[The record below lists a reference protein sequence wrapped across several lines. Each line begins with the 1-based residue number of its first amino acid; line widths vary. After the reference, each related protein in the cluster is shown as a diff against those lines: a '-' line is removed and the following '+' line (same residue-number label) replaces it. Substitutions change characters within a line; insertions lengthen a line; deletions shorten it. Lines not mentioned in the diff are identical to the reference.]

1 LRQIFKLFVFII
13 TVFFFSACSSKYK
26 SIHHTKIELK
36 EKIWENSNLIIND
49 FKYLDLQNNPKLKSF
64 LLEVEKNNPDLNATK
79 VLIKSL
85 EQTSKAISSTT
96 KPRVDLNL
104 SPNKSYEKYS
114 KPKIENEIS
123 LSTNVSWSLDL
134 WGKAQDE
141 IKASKLK
148 KEQAE
153 FNYLHLKRILLAEA
167 IILYVDYNVVNEI
180 LYSIKSIENNSN
192 ILVSSLKN
200 SYLDGLESLQ
210 NYNEAKLNLNKVQ
223 ALKKE
228 YLLNKKLSL
237 IKLNLLRGVEPYAK
251 VSLEKININN
261 ILIKLPK
268 EFHSNTIFK
277 RADVIS
283 SYKELK
289 VLDYETK
296 SAYKALLP
304 QFSLSANFSK
314 NAQNFN
320 NILSGN
326 TLWQLV
332 GGITQPIFNAGELE
346 ALAKAKS
353 QEAQSSFWKYKKTIL
368 EALGEVESLLAS
380 NNTIKQKYLLHTK
393 NTQLKNNTLLSLQTQ
408 YENGQTSINEVLD
421 SRSNLLESQYLLKEL
436 EADYIKKRISLALA
450 MGYSFENLLR
460 NNNEK

>member
-1 LRQIFKLFVFII
+1 LLQIFRLFMFILLTI
-13 TVFFFSACSSKYK
+13 FFSACSSKYEN
-26 SIHHTKIELK
+26 SLQTKVELK
-36 EKIWENSNLIIND
+36 EKNWESPKPI
-49 FKYLDLQNNPKLKSF
+49 QNNPQYLNLANNPFLKKF
-64 LLEVEKNNPDLNATK
+64 LLQVEKNNPDLQATK
-79 VLIKSL
+79 ALIKSL
-85 EQTSKAISSTT
+85 ESTKKAISATN
-96 KPRVDLNL
+96 KPSINLNF
-104 SPNKSYEKYS
+104 SANKNYEKYNE
-114 KPKIENEIS
+114 PKIEDEVS
-123 LSTNVSWSLDL
+123 LSTDISWSLDL
-134 WGKAQDE
+134 WGKIKDE

-148 KEQAE
+148 KEQEE
-153 FNYLHLKRILLAEA
+153 FNYLHLKRVLLAEA
-167 IILYVDYNVVNEI
+167 IILYIDYNAISETLLKIDGIEANSKI
-180 LYSIKSIENNSN
+180 L
-192 ILVSSLKN
+192 LHSLKK
-200 SYLDGLESLQ
+200 SYLDGMENLQ
-210 NYNEAKLNLNKVQ
+210 NYNEAKINLNKIQ

-228 YLLNKKLSL
+228 YLFNKKNTL
-237 IKLNLLRGVEPYAK
+237 IKLNLLRGFEPYSKLA
-251 VSLEKININN
+251 LEKIDIKN

-268 EFHSNTIFK
+268 EFHSSEILK

-326 TLWQLV
+326 TLWHLV

-380 NNTIKQKYLLHTK
+380 NNTIKQKYFLYTK
-393 NTQLKNNTLLSLQTQ
+393 NTQLKNNNLLSLHTQ

-436 EADYIKKRISLALA
+436 EADYIKKRISLTLA